1 MDQANKHFELLV
13 IGGDQVDMWAI
24 RAKTTREESI
34 IG

>member
-13 IGGDQVDMWAI
+13 IGGDQVDMWSQSE
-24 RAKTTREESI
+24 RTTREESI